1 MAQNNFFMNDTGI
14 IEIITTGDRTASLI
28 QSSAQKIFD
37 FAAELRKENKPVLIL
52 NDISQMGELPP
63 EAHKVFADIT
73 RAADYDRFAL
83 VGNDNIMRLGANLIA
98 QATGKSEK
106 FKYFDSHDR
115 AIAWLQ
121 EFKPGK

>member
-28 QSSAQKIFD
+28 QSSARKIFK
-37 FAAELRKENKPVLIL
+37 FTAELRKEGKPVLIL

-63 EAHKVFADIT
+63 EAHKIFADIT

-98 QATGKSEK
+98 QAIGKSDK
-106 FKYFDSHDR
+106 LKYFDSHDQ
-115 AIAWLQ
+115 ATAWLQ
-121 EFKPGK
+121 EFSPGK

>member
-1 MAQNNFFMNDTGI
+1 MAKNNFLLHDTGI

-28 QSSAQKIFD
+28 QNSAKKIFE
-37 FAAELRKENKPVLIL
+37 FTASLRKEGKPVLIL

-63 EAHKVFADIT
+63 EAHKIFADIS

-98 QATGKSEK
+98 QAIGKSDK
-106 FKYFDSHDR
+106 LKYFDSHD
-115 AIAWLQ
+115 AAMAWLQ
-121 EFKPGK
+121 EFKPAK